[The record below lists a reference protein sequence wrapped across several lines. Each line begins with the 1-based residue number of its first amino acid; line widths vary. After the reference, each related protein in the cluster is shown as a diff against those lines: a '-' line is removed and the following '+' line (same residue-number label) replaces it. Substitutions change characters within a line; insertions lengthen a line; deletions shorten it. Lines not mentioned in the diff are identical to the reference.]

1 MITVNANGYLVEEGT
16 ILNNPSLDSLLASL
30 PGFALLTSSM
40 KLGALNSA
48 LIPDSLGVWPGQ
60 PNYVTTYDVYFAAI
74 SLIGFLQAQPVIRQ
88 SSSEGTSVSVDAPNW
103 SGLVS
108 WYRSMSQIA
117 QLSGQTVLGV
127 ITIPEVPHVIHTDM
141 RGRSGDTNDNVDTD
155 LG

>member
-1 MITVNANGYLVEEGT
+1 MTAQDDLT
-16 ILNNPSLDSLLASL
+16 ALLANL
-30 PGFALLTSSM
+30 PGAALLTAQM
-40 KLGALNSA
+40 KLDALAGS

-60 PNYVTTYDVYFAAI
+60 PTYVPTYDAYYAAI

-108 WYRSMSQIA
+108 WYRSLSPIA
-117 QLSGQTVLGV
+117 QLTNQTVLGV
-127 ITIPEVPHVIHTDM
+127 ITIPDVPHVIHTDM
-141 RGRSGDTNDNVDTD
+141 RGRSGDSNDNVDTD